1 MKTSLRM
8 TSDHHAQLMKHL
20 FPGDGCEAVALL
32 LCGRR
37 SGDSRSVLTVRRVVP
52 VPYESCSVRTP
63 DQVQWS
69 TDILDH
75 LLPEIWKSSASIV
88 KVHSHPTGFDRFSS
102 VDDISDGQLAISFD
116 CLFEEG
122 RLHGSAVIL
131 PDGRL
136 FGRALHHGSID
147 RTLESIMVVGD
158 DITFWSVAAVVS
170 RRDDD
175 QP

>member
-88 KVHSHPTGFDRFSS
+88 KVHSHPTGFDRFSA
-102 VDDISDGQLAISFD
+102 VDDISDSQLAISFD

-122 RLHGSAVIL
+122 RLHGSAAIL
-131 PDGRL
+131 LDPLLTVAVLNISLEPRSSRVRIRL
-136 FGRALHHGSID
+136 LQPSEIVRAQSIHAKD
-147 RTLESIMVVGD
+147 
-158 DITFWSVAAVVS
+158 F
-170 RRDDD
+170 
-175 QP
+175 